1 MINNKLVELDQ
12 LQTIATSITVSS
24 DKENVKS
31 SGDQDRLGTA
41 VAKIVDMENEINELI
56 DIYAERKRI
65 IVDQI
70 SLIEDDRYYN
80 VLYGVY
86 VHDWTLEKVAVSMD
100 YSTVQV
106 KRLLK
111 DAKRI
116 FESQFEETYKNMI
129 RNDME

>member
-116 FESQFEETYKNMI
+116 FESQFEDTYKNMI